1 MKAKRF
7 MLIFAVAV
15 ACGCTEIGVRPVHA
29 PDFLS
34 SWRANIQ
41 QPDGLSVRTLQTLRQ
56 YDLDRLV
63 VRKPEEVAAQMHE
76 MVVRDPRPELLYALA
91 ELHCWLGRQA
101 EKVGK
106 PLACH
111 HYYLCAGYAYH
122 YLFGAANA
130 QEVENL
136 LAVSAFDP
144 RFRLACD
151 LYNASLTKCIRA
163 AQKVG
168 KLDPAKPLYVQT
180 ADGQGFTL
188 SVAHHGFAWRPEEFG
203 PLLFCEDFR
212 VEGLSNQYRTYGLG
226 VPLIGERPPGA
237 PPAAHASYP
246 RNLQFPVTAFFQFPG
261 DVANLAKQHS
271 GMLDLY
277 NPNNITWLSVHGGR
291 VPLETDLTTPL
302 AYFLAHTGFGDA
314 SYDGLLRPDKVQVNT
329 GIYMFEPYQPGK
341 IPVLLIHGLFS
352 SPLTWAPLI
361 NDLQADPELRERY
374 QFWAYLYPTAD
385 PYLVTA
391 ADLRQ
396 RLSALRNE
404 LDPQG
409 RDPAL
414 SDMVL
419 VGHSMGGLIAKLL
432 TTRSRDAKGNELY
445 WRLLTK
451 QVTPEAFAKL
461 QIRPQTKEELQRT
474 FFFDEQPYIRRVIFL
489 ATPHHGSSLSPSW
502 PARFINRFVRL
513 PNTLTETLT
522 DLARS
527 DPKAWPMLA
536 KGDLPTSIE
545 MLKPG
550 AEALELLAA
559 EPRPPQVHFNSV
571 VGVLHNPGYLVE
583 HFSPGGRSKEGTD
596 GVVPYESAHLP
607 EADTELVVPADH
619 FNVHHHP
626 RAVLEVRRLLH
637 EHLREA
643 EAQAIVPVS
652 LRSVE
657 E

>member
-1 MKAKRF
+1 
-7 MLIFAVAV
+7 MLIIVVAV
-15 ACGCTEIGVRPVHA
+15 ACGCTEISVRPVRT
-29 PDFLS
+29 PEFLS
-34 SWRANIQ
+34 SWRASIQ

-56 YDLDRLV
+56 YDLDGLV
-63 VRKPEEVAAQMHE
+63 ARHPEEVAAQMHE
-76 MVVRDPRPELLYALA
+76 MVVRDPRPDLLYALA

-101 EKVGK
+101 ERAGR
-106 PLACH
+106 PSACH
-111 HYYLCAGYAYH
+111 NYYLCAGYAYH
-122 YLFGAANA
+122 YLFGAATA
-130 QEVENL
+130 DEGENL

-151 LYNASLTKCIRA
+151 LYNYSLTKCIRA
-163 AQKVG
+163 AQKLG
-168 KLDPAKPLYVQT
+168 KLDPARPLYVQT
-180 ADGQGFTL
+180 TDGQGFTL

-203 PLLFCEDFR
+203 RLLFCEDFR

-226 VPLIGERPPGA
+226 VPLIGERSPGQ
-237 PPAAHASYP
+237 PPAAHGLYP
-246 RNLQFPVTAFFQFPG
+246 HNLQFPVTAFFQFPG
-261 DVANLAKQHS
+261 DVANLERQHS

-277 NPNNITWLSVHGGR
+277 NPINITWLSVHGGR

-302 AYFLAHTGFGDA
+302 AYFLAHAGFGEDA
-314 SYDGLLRPDKVQVNT
+314 YNGLLRPDKVQANT

-374 QFWAYLYPTAD
+374 QFWAYLDPSSD

-396 RLSALRNE
+396 RLSALKNE

-414 SDMVL
+414 NDMVL

-432 TTRSRDAKGNELY
+432 TTKSRDDSGHENF
-445 WRLLTK
+445 WPLLTK

-474 FFFDEQPYIRRVIFL
+474 FFFDEQPYVRRVIFM

-502 PARFINRFVRL
+502 PARLANRFVRL
-513 PNTLTETLT
+513 PNTLVDTLN

-536 KGDLPTSIE
+536 KGDLPTSID
-545 MLKPG
+545 MLAPR

-559 EPRPPQVHFNSV
+559 QPRPPRVHFNSV
-571 VGVLHNPGYLVE
+571 IGVLPKPGYLVE

-596 GVVPYESAHLP
+596 GVVPYDSAHIA
-607 EADTELVVPADH
+607 EADSELVVPSDH
-619 FNVHHHP
+619 FNVNHHP
-626 RAVLEVRRLLH
+626 KAVMEVRRLLH

-643 EAQAIVPVS
+643 ETQAIVPVN